1 MLGCLSV
8 LKRLQ
13 RGGRLSRRERLCE
26 AAASSGQLE
35 ELKLLRANACP
46 WDEMVCSG
54 AAEGGHL
61 EVLQWLRAN
70 GCPRNAGT
78 CAEAAY
84 SGQLE
89 MLQWATR
96 DAAVGAREWLPV
108 GRGDVRVCGV

>member
-70 GCPRNAGT
+70 GCKWDART
-78 CAEAAY
+78 CTGAAR
-84 SGQLE
+84 GGLLGV
-89 MLQWATR
+89 LQW
-96 DAAVGAREWLPV
+96 GARERLPV
-108 GRGDVRVCGV
+108 GLSYVHGRGKGRAP